1 MGKNRELWV
10 ETPYFLMIS
19 AEFRRSIIQTYKN
32 EQPRDKLQ
40 SYSKT
45 IYLSTQTVT

>member
-1 MGKNRELWV
+1 MGKKREFWV

-19 AEFRRSIIQTYKN
+19 AELGDQLQTHKN